1 VEELG
6 EDSTALARPLRRR
19 RAHGTGA
26 HARAGGPPFPSTG
39 QLGCQGGLLVGIG
52 TAAHRRPE
60 STTTAPAKKRREE
73 EEAAAAVAA
82 VELFKQE
89 EEIEARAWAQ
99 GDGEVATGE
108 GDAEAEVIL
117 VDSD

>member
-1 VEELG
+1 LARTRHQRAREPAVRLSPPPASWDIGEASSSASAPRPIVGHRRGDLEEEADLAR
-6 EDSTALARPLRRR
+6 ALAES
-19 RAHGTGA
+19 AA
-26 HARAGGPPFPSTG
+26 
-39 QLGCQGGLLVGIG
+39 
-52 TAAHRRPE
+52 TAA
-60 STTTAPAKKRREE
+60 AKKRREE

-82 VELFKQE
+82 VELFKQQE
-89 EEIEARAWAQ
+89 ELEARAWAQ